1 MSVCSR
7 RASPSPYGKQ
17 AAISPLGGGA
27 RTCRGALWIAADVRS
42 GLQRSAPA
50 LARVLSRRAAQQ
62 AGTGQADRL
71 ADAPVRDADA
81 DGAGGSAPRR
91 ALRRGPRRAGLFAR
105 RDRQAREGGRDPG
118 ACMRA
123 EEILFQIGDDG
134 IAWLTFNR
142 PEARN
147 AMTFGMYQRLGEI
160 CRAPDPRMKVLILRG
175 AGDKA
180 FVSGTDI
187 APFRNFKTPKDALA
201 YEATM
206 DGVFDA
212 LEDVPVPTIAAIQG
226 ACTGGGAGIAAAC
239 DLRLG
244 APSAR
249 VGFPIART
257 LGNTLSMRNHPRLA
271 APVGVARTKDI
282 LFLARL
288 MDAQEMRSPGL
299 LNEITREEGLDTRA
313 VATAPTL
320 LEHAPLTLRA
330 AKEALNRVVRHWAP
344 PGGRDEFVVRN
355 YMSEDFREGVE
366 SFLAK
371 RKPRWTGK

>member
-1 MSVCSR
+1 MS
-7 RASPSPYGKQ
+7 
-17 AAISPLGGGA
+17 
-27 RTCRGALWIAADVRS
+27 
-42 GLQRSAPA
+42 
-50 LARVLSRRAAQQ
+50 
-62 AGTGQADRL
+62 
-71 ADAPVRDADA
+71 
-81 DGAGGSAPRR
+81 
-91 ALRRGPRRAGLFAR
+91 
-105 RDRQAREGGRDPG
+105 
-118 ACMRA
+118 A

-175 AGDKA
+175 AG
-180 FVSGTDI
+180 
-187 APFRNFKTPKDALA
+187 KTPQDAVG
-201 YEATM
+201 YEAMM

-212 LEDVPVPTIAAIQG
+212 LEEVPVPTIAAIQG

-249 VGFPIART
+249 FGFPIART
-257 LGNTLSMRNHPRLA
+257 LGNTLSMRNHARLA
-271 APVGVARTKDI
+271 ALIGVARTKDI

-288 MDAQEMRSPGL
+288 MDAQEMRSAGL
-299 LNEITREEGLDTRA
+299 LNEITSEEGLYKRA
-313 VATAPTL
+313 VEMARTL

-344 PGGRDEFVVRN
+344 PGGGDEFVVRN
-355 YMSEDFREGVE
+355 YMSADFREGVE

>member
-1 MSVCSR
+1 MS
-7 RASPSPYGKQ
+7 
-17 AAISPLGGGA
+17 
-27 RTCRGALWIAADVRS
+27 
-42 GLQRSAPA
+42 
-50 LARVLSRRAAQQ
+50 
-62 AGTGQADRL
+62 
-71 ADAPVRDADA
+71 
-81 DGAGGSAPRR
+81 
-91 ALRRGPRRAGLFAR
+91 
-105 RDRQAREGGRDPG
+105 
-118 ACMRA
+118 A
-123 EEILFQIGDDG
+123 EEILFEVGADG

-147 AMTFGMYQRLGEI
+147 AMTFGMYRRLGEI

-187 APFRNFKTPKDALA
+187 AQFREFRQPKDALD

-212 LEDVPVPTIAAIQG
+212 LEDLPVPTIAAIQG

-244 APSAR
+244 APSAKF
-249 VGFPIART
+249 GFPIART
-257 LGNTLSMRNHPRLA
+257 LGNTLSMRNHARLA
-271 APVGVARTKDI
+271 ALIGVARTKDI
-282 LFLARL
+282 LFRARL
-288 MDAQEMRSPGL
+288 MDAQEMLAAGL
-299 LNEITREEGLDTRA
+299 LNEVTAEDDLYSRA
-313 VATAPTL
+313 ADLARTL

-344 PGGRDEFVVRN
+344 PGGGDDFVVRN
-355 YMSEDFREGVE
+355 YTSADFREGVE
-366 SFLAK
+366 AFLAK